1 MAVILGDPALRHLAA
16 LKLRGGLR
24 RQLRR
29 LKTPS
34 GLIFMLIGAA
44 ITVTWLGSLLLG
56 REFTQSTPRDPAE
69 IQRWTQLGMLAF
81 TTVTGLT
88 ALSVRGVYLPKNEIE
103 RLFTAP
109 VSRAD
114 LIRYRLLVDTGRTLF
129 GALLLGLLSF
139 RRMPVGVYG
148 FLGASCAVLTLGV
161 VRQLASLVLADGE
174 SRIGRFLKGR
184 KLVPVRVVLGVLIWA
199 MLTWL
204 IMGDKG
210 PGRLFE
216 SLELDGD
223 LTAIL
228 ELPILKVL
236 LAPFK
241 PWAAMMTATTLGG
254 FLLWGGLCAVIWLA
268 LFELTA
274 RLPIDH
280 REASLQTS
288 NDISARLQRIG
299 RGGGVG
305 ASEVSKGAAARRIP
319 WFVGRGPMRAVAWI
333 KTATILRKA
342 RGTLLVGLFVVAIL
356 TFAATK
362 IFAVIPDQSESDA
375 AVMGSGM
382 IGLLGVL
389 YLSSILRFDFRS
401 DIDRMVQIKAWP
413 LSPTR
418 IFVATLLPEVVL
430 ITVILSAAIL
440 LFGVAMGGVHP
451 MQLVVILGL
460 PFAEFA
466 WLAVDNSVYLFAPVR
481 FIPGQEGSVH
491 HVGRSIVLF
500 LLRGILTAL
509 TLALVGAPSFL
520 LLAYGPEYLG
530 ISDQVALSLA
540 ATVTGLV
547 LAAEV
552 YLLARIGGWMLRR
565 FDGGRDQA

>member
-16 LKLRGGLR
+16 MKLRGGLR

-34 GLIFMLIGAA
+34 GLIFMLVGAA
-44 ITVTWLGSLLLG
+44 ITVTWLGSLILG
-56 REFTQSTPRDPAE
+56 RDFTDGAARAPE
-69 IQRWTQLGMLAF
+69 ELQRWTQLGMLAF

-103 RLFTAP
+103 RLFAAP

-129 GALLLGLLSF
+129 GAALLGLISF
-139 RRMPVGVYG
+139 RRMPVGAYG
-148 FLGASCAVLTLGV
+148 FLGAGCAVLTLGV
-161 VRQLASLVLADGE
+161 ARQLASLVLADGE
-174 SRIGRFLKGR
+174 SRLGRFLKGR
-184 KLVPVRVVLGVLIWA
+184 KLVPVRIVLGVLIWM
-199 MLTWL
+199 MLVWL
-204 IMGDKG
+204 IMGDTG

-216 SLELDGD
+216 AFELESDLSALLD
-223 LTAIL
+223 
-228 ELPILKVL
+228 LPVVVAL

-241 PWAAMMTATTLGG
+241 PWAAMMTATTLSG
-254 FLLWGGLCAVIWLA
+254 FLTWGGLCLVIWLA

-288 NDISARLQRIG
+288 SDIAARLQRIG

-305 ASEVSKGAAARRIP
+305 ASEVSKGAAAKRIP
-319 WFVGRGPMRAVAWI
+319 WLLGRGRMRAVAWI

-362 IFAVIPDQSESDA
+362 VFRVIPDQSESES
-375 AVMGSGM
+375 AVMGSAM

-413 LSPTR
+413 LSSTR
-418 IFVATLLPEVVL
+418 IFVSNLLPQVVL
-430 ITVILSAAIL
+430 ISFILSAAIL

-451 MQLVVILGL
+451 LQLVVILSL
-460 PFAEFA
+460 PFVEFA
-466 WLAVDNSVYLFAPVR
+466 WLAVDNAVYLFAPVR

-491 HVGRSIVLF
+491 HVGRSIMLF
-500 LLRGILTAL
+500 LLRGVLAAV
-509 TLALVGAPSFL
+509 TLALVGAPCFL
-520 LLAYGPEYLG
+520 LLTFGPEYLG

-540 ATVTGLV
+540 ATVAGAV
-547 LAAEV
+547 VAAET
-552 YLLARIGGWMLRR
+552 YLLARLGGLLLRR
-565 FDGGRDQA
+565 FDAGRDSV